1 MPKRVFINNQIRADK
16 VRVIDPDGKQLG
28 IFNLQEAIQKA
39 KETGLDLIL
48 ITRKVQPPIC
58 KIMDYGKY
66 LYRESKKERK
76 QKATKAGELKNVRL
90 SFNISEH
97 DLQTRVRATEKFLK
111 KGYRVRVEMV
121 LRGREKALSDFSK
134 QKINHFLEVLKETV
148 PIKVEREL
156 KREGRGLTMII
167 AKEQYGK
174 NKEITKKEV

>member
-1 MPKRVFINNQIRADK
+1 MR
-16 VRVIDPDGKQLG
+16 
-28 IFNLQEAIQKA
+28 EAIQKA
-39 KETGLDLIL
+39 KEAGLDLIL
-48 ITRKVQPPIC
+48 ITQKVQPPIC

-76 QKATKAGELKNVRL
+76 QRATKTGELKNVRL

-97 DLQTRVRATEKFLK
+97 DLETRVRSAEKFLK
-111 KGYRVRVEMV
+111 KDYRVRVEMV
-121 LRGREKALSDFSK
+121 LRGREKALSNFSR
-134 QKINHFLEVLKETV
+134 QKISHFLEILKETV

-174 NKEITKKEV
+174 NEKITKKEI

>member
-1 MPKRVFINNQIRADK
+1 MRKRVFINNQIRADK
-16 VRVIDPDGKQLG
+16 VRVIDPNGKQLG
-28 IFNLQEAIQKA
+28 IFDLGEAIQKA

-48 ITRKVQPPIC
+48 ITQKVQPPIC

-76 QKATKAGELKNVRL
+76 QRATKTGELKNVRL

-97 DLQTRVRATEKFLK
+97 DLETRARSAEKFLK
-111 KGYRVRVEMV
+111 KDYRVRVEMV
-121 LRGREKALSDFSK
+121 LRGREKALSNFSR
-134 QKINHFLEVLKETV
+134 QKMSHFLEVLKETM

-167 AKEQYGK
+167 TKEQHGK
-174 NKEITKKEV
+174 NEKITKKEV